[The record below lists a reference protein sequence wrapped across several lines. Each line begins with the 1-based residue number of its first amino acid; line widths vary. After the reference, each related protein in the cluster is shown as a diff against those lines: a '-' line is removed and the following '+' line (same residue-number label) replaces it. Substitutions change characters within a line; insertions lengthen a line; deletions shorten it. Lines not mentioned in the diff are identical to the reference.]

1 MINHLKKAIVHKL
14 FLFGCLLFILGC
26 AQEKQKNIRIATAAN
41 MQFAMRELVKQF
53 TSQTGIGCDVVVSS
67 SGKLTNQIEAG
78 APYDIFV
85 SADMKYP
92 EELYKK
98 GLVHEL
104 PKVYAY
110 GKLVL
115 WSLDTTQTPSL
126 ELLQK
131 SQIKHIAVANPK
143 TAPYGVAAIKVL
155 DYYDLKK
162 TLTNKL
168 VFGESISQTNQF
180 ITSKAAEIGFTAKS
194 VVQSPSMKNQGK
206 YMEIDDKAYDKIQQG
221 IVRIKRGDS
230 ENRAAKNFYDFVLSS
245 EAQEILETFGYAAP

>member
-1 MINHLKKAIVHKL
+1 MLLKTVRFWVVLTVLGL
-14 FLFGCLLFILGC
+14 FLGCG
-26 AQEKQKNIRIATAAN
+26 QEKKGNIRIATAAN
-41 MQFAMRELVKQF
+41 MQFVMRELVKQF
-53 TSQTGIGCDVVVSS
+53 TSETGIGCDVVVSS
-67 SGKLTNQIEAG
+67 SGKLTNQIKAG

-85 SADMKYP
+85 SADMTYP

-115 WSLDTTQTPSL
+115 WSLYTMQTPSL
-126 ELLQK
+126 KLLQE
-131 SQIKHIAVANPK
+131 SQIKHIAVTNPK
-143 TAPYGVAAIKVL
+143 TAPYGVAAMQVL

-180 ITSKAAEIGFTAKS
+180 IISKAAEIGFTAKS
-194 VVQSPSMKNQGK
+194 VVLSPLMRDKGK
-206 YMEIDDKAYDKIQQG
+206 YIEIDEKAYDKIQQG

-230 ENRAAKNFYDFVLSS
+230 ENKSAKAFYDFVLST

>member
-1 MINHLKKAIVHKL
+1 MLLKTVRFWVVLTVLGL
-14 FLFGCLLFILGC
+14 FLGCG
-26 AQEKQKNIRIATAAN
+26 QEKKENIRIATAAN

-53 TSQTGIGCDVVVSS
+53 TSETGVGCDVVVSS

-92 EELYKK
+92 EELHKK

-115 WSLDTTQTPSL
+115 WSLYTMQTPSL
-126 ELLQK
+126 KLLQE
-131 SQIKHIAVANPK
+131 SQIKHIAVTNPK
-143 TAPYGVAAIKVL
+143 TAPYGVAAMQVL

-180 ITSKAAEIGFTAKS
+180 IISKAAEIGFTAKS
-194 VVQSPSMKNQGK
+194 IVLSPSMKNQGK
-206 YMEIDDKAYDKIQQG
+206 YMEIDEKAYDKIQQG

-230 ENRAAKNFYDFVLSS
+230 ENKSAKAFYDFVLSP